1 MSIQNKIKLDGGE
14 FILKDISPDE
24 VFSPEDFSEEQKMI
38 KDTVI
43 EFIDREIWPRRA
55 SKGPDLIGLVFLSD
69 KRGCMCIR
77 LTEKIK

>member
-43 EFIDREIWPRRA
+43 EFIDREIWP
-55 SKGPDLIGLVFLSD
+55 KKNEV
-69 KRGCMCIR
+69 
-77 LTEKIK
+77 